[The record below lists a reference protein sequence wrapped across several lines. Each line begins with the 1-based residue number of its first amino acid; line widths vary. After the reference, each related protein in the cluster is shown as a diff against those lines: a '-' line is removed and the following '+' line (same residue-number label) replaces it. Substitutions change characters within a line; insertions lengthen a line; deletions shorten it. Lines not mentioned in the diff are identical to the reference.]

1 MNRSMPLTVSTGFDP
16 LDSSVLRE
24 SSAEIAAEPWQW
36 WRSQMPVTQNWA
48 YLDHAAV
55 APLTAGGARA
65 MVDFAAEAS
74 QQGDTV
80 WPQWAAEVDG
90 LRGDFA
96 GLLNCDPAEIALI
109 PNTSFG
115 INVVAEGL
123 PWQPGDNI
131 VIPGG
136 EFPSNVFPWQNQKRH
151 GVELRIVDTGADGQI
166 DVGALRNA
174 IDDRTRIVA
183 ASWVGYAS
191 GFRIDLPACVAAA
204 HEVGALFF
212 LDAIQG
218 LGIFPLDLQQTPID
232 FLAADGHKWLLGPEG
247 AGVAFI
253 RKQHLELLACVPV
266 GWNSVRAAHH
276 FGQAHW
282 DLKPDASRF
291 EIGSHNMVG
300 MRALRQ
306 SLSLFRKVAA
316 VHGPAAIA
324 DRVLDLAST
333 LDKKLREAGAITAV
347 ASSRD
352 QRSGI
357 VTFSLP
363 GIVPN
368 TIRKHA
374 AENRIAVSC
383 RGIGVRASIHAYN
396 NESDIDRLVEVVQT
410 LATKNRDSD

>member
-1 MNRSMPLTVSTGFDP
+1 MNPPPPYVATDLPALDAQRIATDP
-16 LDSSVLRE
+16 WS
-24 SSAEIAAEPWQW
+24 W
-36 WRSQMPVTQNWA
+36 WRDQMPITRNWA

-55 APLTAGGARA
+55 APLSAGANRA
-65 MVDFAAEAS
+65 MVDFATEAS
-74 QQGDTV
+74 QQGDTL
-80 WPQWAAEVDG
+80 WPQWAKEVEG
-90 LRGDFA
+90 LRQDFA
-96 GLLNCDPAEIALI
+96 QWLNCDTSEIALI

-115 INVVAEGL
+115 INVVAEGIT
-123 PWQPGDNI
+123 WQAGDNI

-151 GVELRIVDTGADGQI
+151 GVELRIVPTAANGQI
-166 DVGALRNA
+166 ETSAMAAA
-174 IDDRTRIVA
+174 IDQRTRVVA

-191 GFRIDLPACVAAA
+191 GFRIDLEAWVAAA
-204 HEVGALFF
+204 HRVGAWFF

-218 LGIFPLDLQQTPID
+218 LGVFPLDLQRVPID

-253 RKQHLELLACVPV
+253 RKERLDSLACVPV

-291 EIGSHNMVG
+291 EIGSQNMVG

-306 SLSLFRKVAA
+306 SLSLFKRVAE
-316 VHGPAAIA
+316 VHGQASIGQ
-324 DRVLDLAST
+324 RVLALAQS
-333 LDKKLREAGAITAV
+333 LDTKLRLAGAVTAV
-347 ASSRD
+347 AASPER
-352 QRSGI
+352 RSGI

-363 GIVPN
+363 GVLPAP
-368 TIRKHA
+368 IRQA
-374 AENRIAVSC
+374 AIENKVAVSC

-396 NESDIDRLVEVVQT
+396 NEDDIDRLVDVVASMRT
-410 LATKNRDSD
+410 DSPPAS

>member
-1 MNRSMPLTVSTGFDP
+1 M
-16 LDSSVLRE
+16 
-24 SSAEIAAEPWQW
+24 A
-36 WRSQMPVTQNWA
+36 
-48 YLDHAAV
+48 
-55 APLTAGGARA
+55 
-65 MVDFAAEAS
+65 DFAAEAS
-74 QQGDTV
+74 QQGDTL
-80 WPQWAAEVDG
+80 WPQWAAEIDG
-90 LRGDFA
+90 LRGEFA
-96 GLLNCDPAEIALI
+96 GLLNCDTTEIALI

-151 GVELRIVDTGADGQI
+151 GVELRIIDTGSDGQI

-204 HEVGALFF
+204 HDAGALFF

-218 LGIFPLDLQQTPID
+218 LGVFPLDLQQTPID

-306 SLSLFRKVAA
+306 SLSLFRQVAA
-316 VHGPAAIA
+316 VHGPFAIA
-324 DRVLDLAST
+324 DRVLDLAGS
-333 LDKKLREAGAITAV
+333 LDKKLRDACAITAV
-347 ASSRD
+347 AQSRNH
-352 QRSGI
+352 RSGI

-363 GIVPN
+363 GVLPN

-374 AENRIAVSC
+374 AENRVAVSC